1 MYNIT
6 TRKWITEL
14 DKYVSI
20 LKKDYNNFE
29 QQETEEGRKQVL
41 KDVRDIRSIIS
52 VINQRTKDLRWFL

>member
-14 DKYVSI
+14 DKYVSA

-41 KDVRDIRSIIS
+41 RDVRDIRSILA
-52 VINQRTKDLRWFL
+52 VINQRTKDLRCF

>member
-14 DKYVSI
+14 DKYVST
-20 LKKDYNNFE
+20 LKKDYNTFE
-29 QQETEEGRKQVL
+29 KEETDETRKQVL

-52 VINQRTKDLRWFL
+52 VINQRTKDLRCF

>member
-14 DKYVSI
+14 EKYVST
-20 LKKDYNNFE
+20 LKKDYNTFE
-29 QQETEEGRKQVL
+29 EQETNESRKQVL

-52 VINQRTKDLRWFL
+52 VINQRTKDLRCF

>member
-14 DKYVSI
+14 DKYVST

-52 VINQRTKDLRWFL
+52 VINQRTKDLRWF

>member
-14 DKYVSI
+14 DKYVST

-29 QQETEEGRKQVL
+29 QQETDETRKQVL
-41 KDVRDIRSIIS
+41 KDVRDIRSILA
-52 VINQRTKDLRWFL
+52 VINQRTKDLRCF

>member
-14 DKYVSI
+14 DKYVST

-41 KDVRDIRSIIS
+41 RDVRDIRSILA
-52 VINQRTKDLRWFL
+52 VINQRTKDLRCF

>member
-52 VINQRTKDLRWFL
+52 VINQRTKDLRWF

>member
-6 TRKWITEL
+6 TRKWITKL
-14 DKYVSI
+14 DKYVSA

-52 VINQRTKDLRWFL
+52 VINQRTKDLRCF

>member
-14 DKYVSI
+14 DKYVST
-20 LKKDYNNFE
+20 LKKDYNTFE

-41 KDVRDIRSIIS
+41 RDVRDIRSILA
-52 VINQRTKDLRWFL
+52 VINQRTKDLRCF